1 MDKSVESIDNVN
13 FFLNS
18 DTSAWIAKQFGD
30 GEPVLKLNPGETF
43 SFDLI
48 EQPFHIIL
56 KGEDGGSVLY
66 LFIRNQ
72 FGVYAEESADIT
84 LTFASDGAEPVM
96 KSNGNLAGDPESSAK
111 HFARVGIEL
120 RRRFMES
127 KQKLV
132 LDDYDPDR
140 EGVFVTLCGESLLY
154 ERVKGKNRP
163 SMKCYGFMN
172 QSGMMRPYPDEA
184 MEAMLLDNASPE
196 DLLERAEGGDT
207 DAMDL
212 LAKQYLDDGEVEK
225 ASYWY
230 LKLAEQGSAI
240 GQFNIALFYLKGQG
254 VEQDLE
260 KVLYWMKKAQEN
272 GDDDAPKFVE
282 KFEEM
287 VSDKKKADEG
297 DLSAMTNL
305 AAAYMT
311 LGAGDNDDND
321 SPLYKESLR
330 LAKKAAKEN
339 YPHAM
344 WVLALAYEHGRG
356 VEYDQEKCIEYYKKG
371 AELGDAAC
379 QNSLGC
385 IYLDGRG
392 VLKNEKR
399 AFNLFT
405 QSADQDYPLAM
416 RSLGYCYQYGYGC
429 KESMAK
435 CVYWLERYLEYEDD
449 PEIRQK
455 AFVFKSLA
463 DDEEYDDESSDD
475 EDVPDKIVFK
485 DKNFVLTGFD
495 SFAEDE
501 LKAEIER
508 HGGRVR
514 TSTVLDTNYLIYD
527 ERIGTDTKKYNRA
540 KELISQGKKIVIL
553 SRRSFVNYLEGGKPA
568 TKTSKSAKNS
578 KAAKPA
584 KTDKTAK
591 SDKSVAPKTKTV
603 KINQFTF
610 NLPAG
615 YSAEEQLTDD
625 GKKEA
630 IFYKG
635 KSIGDDGE
643 EKYEFKLTIAEADV
657 GNSPFED
664 GYQGPAGF
672 SLEGNIDNHFIT
684 VRKEIDIMIIKA
696 TGLSVLIIL
705 RQDGHHYIVKG
716 ASKLLRSDKP
726 EEIYTIVDGL
736 NDFFS
741 SLMIDGKQIELEKIT
756 ADRLLNDNSDLDFMG
771 GSDSMPRAFPK
782 SGQHTHLDYLNRMNK
797 MSSMFGGLLQL
808 NATGTEYYFMPIS
821 SMVEEADRTLA
832 SYLKEMTAGKS
843 NSALVNTAKYMS
855 ELFRM
860 NKSCFDENH
869 DREQEILSGLVQ
881 RASVYNY
888 FRSFAWTFAAYCDK
902 NGVSPAAVD
911 IDTIYDIIDF
921 IDQCDGLNYTA
932 DSYSP
937 VICSGDDLHVY
948 YVSDTVS
955 EQTKKK
961 LLKYFIK
968 RSENGTTDSSIQS
981 LNALRKELDYMYPA
995 IREIY
1000 DELELN
1006 RNRKVP
1012 LEGGMADVLYVWCS
1026 MTYASREPFFSED
1039 GPMNCTWMH
1048 PSDMRSKEK
1057 KHTKDD
1063 FKPVTR
1069 PKVVKKEKP
1078 EPEIIKFK
1086 YTNGVVAKGDG
1097 YTVEFPDDFV
1107 VNSDV
1112 EDRDFVAYIPNEE
1125 DPDDYN
1131 LSSFTVFAVRK
1142 EEADVYSTFRIPIE
1156 YGAVLKL
1163 ISQKLGTFDSGMNQE
1178 SWVQENFRAD
1188 LPGGI
1193 QFTFERGDGA
1203 LHAIAVYGVDKHLQ
1217 IMRVLVTGVTRKTKD
1232 AYAKLVDKIF
1242 SRMTVKKPVKTLP
1255 RLDDPKFIEMGT
1267 DARSVNKWI
1276 KCVDEYCDHIN
1287 SAEKMYISVLAD
1299 GLKGKQNSANVV
1311 KNQVAE
1317 IKRHINTHAA
1327 DYLIVA
1333 EALYTYKR
1341 AQNPDGTGIKKM
1353 KQAIEKMI
1361 RIFNKKIDVGGEPV
1375 TAKIRLTSTMEKR
1388 FTDDPIEVFE
1398 DIMDKSKPKLS
1409 SELISAYETVKDAYA
1424 RFNHVQRI
1432 KDLVRL
1438 MAERRDYEIK
1448 KADYQRAKVT
1458 VEPQL
1463 EDLENRQSE
1472 TEYALKEKEQTYNRD
1487 LKSLQDHLSSKETE
1501 LGHAKAS
1508 YDGYA
1513 GVAATAKRKAEKAF
1527 LFKGKRAAEYEEK
1540 QKAADYAKAVLDG
1553 VQAEV
1558 NGLNSHIANE
1568 SKVFNSEMQYMNSQL
1583 SEIATEKKRLSDYLK
1598 SMKETAL
1605 EAKETY
1611 ESDKEE
1617 LL

>member
-18 DTSAWIAKQFGD
+18 DTSAWLAKKYGND
-30 GEPVLKLNPGETF
+30 EPVLKLSPEETY

-56 KGEDGGSVLY
+56 KGENGGSVLY

-72 FGVYAEESADIT
+72 FGVYSEESADLT
-84 LTFASDGAEPVM
+84 LIYPPNGTKPSM
-96 KSNGNLAGDPESSAK
+96 NSNGNLAGDPEGTAK
-111 HFARVGIEL
+111 HFVRVGIEL
-120 RRRFMES
+120 RRSFAKSNNELS
-127 KQKLV
+127 
-132 LDDYDPDR
+132 LDGFDPDH
-140 EGVFVTLCGESLLY
+140 EGIFVKLDGEELLF
-154 ERVKGKNRP
+154 ERVEGKKRP
-163 SMKCYGFMN
+163 TMLCFGFMN

-196 DLLERAEGGDT
+196 DLLERAEDGDT
-207 DAMDL
+207 DAMDM
-212 LAKQYLDDGEVEK
+212 LAKQYLDDGKAEK

-230 LKLAEQGSAI
+230 LKLAEQDSAI
-240 GQFNIALFYLKGQG
+240 GQFNISLFYLKGQG
-254 VEQDLE
+254 VKQDLE
-260 KVLYWMKKAQEN
+260 KALYWMKKAQEN

-287 VSDKKKADEG
+287 VSFKKKADKG
-297 DLSAMTNL
+297 DLSAMTDL

-311 LGAGDNDDND
+311 LGAGDKDDKD

-356 VEYDQEKCIEYYKKG
+356 VEYDQEKYIEYYKKG

-385 IYLDGRG
+385 IYLDGSG

-429 KESMAK
+429 KESMSK

-455 AFVFKSLA
+455 AFVFKSLV
-463 DDEEYDDESSDD
+463 DDEDYDDESSDD

-508 HGGRVR
+508 RGGKVR
-514 TSTVLDTNYLIYD
+514 SSTVLDTNYLIYN
-527 ERIGTDTKKYNRA
+527 ESTGTDTKKYNRA
-540 KELISQGKKIVIL
+540 KELISQGKKIVII
-553 SRRSFVNYLEGGKPA
+553 SRGSFVNFLESGKPA

-578 KAAKPA
+578 KAAKPV

-591 SDKSVAPKTKTV
+591 RDKPAAPKTKTV

-643 EKYEFKLTIAEADV
+643 EKYEFKLTIAEADID
-657 GNSPFED
+657 NSPFAE

-696 TGLSVLIIL
+696 TGLTVLIIL

-756 ADRLLNDNSDLDFMG
+756 ADRLLNDGTELDSPDDESGKF
-771 GSDSMPRAFPK
+771 PRAIPK
-782 SGQHTHLDYLNRMNK
+782 SGQHTHLDYLKRMDM
-797 MSSMFGGLLQL
+797 MSGMFGGMLQL
-808 NATGTEYYFMPIS
+808 NATGTEYSFMSIS
-821 SMVEEADRTLA
+821 SMAEDADRTLA
-832 SYLKEMTAGKS
+832 AYYKEMSAGKS
-843 NSALVNTAKYMS
+843 NSALVNTAKYMA
-855 ELFRM
+855 ELFRV
-860 NKSCFDENH
+860 NKSYFNEYH
-869 DREQEILSGLVQ
+869 DREQEILNGLVQ
-881 RASVYNY
+881 RSSVYNY

-921 IDQCDGLNYTA
+921 IDKCDGLNYTA
-932 DSYSP
+932 NSYAP
-937 VICSGDDLHVY
+937 TICSGDDLHVY

-955 EQTKKK
+955 DQTKNK
-961 LLKYFIK
+961 LMKLFIK

-981 LNALRKELDYMYPA
+981 LNSLRKELDYLYPA

-1006 RNRKVP
+1006 RNRKAP

-1048 PSDMRSKEK
+1048 PSEMRSKEK

-1069 PKVVKKEKP
+1069 PKVVKKKKP

-1086 YTNGVVAKGDG
+1086 YTKGIVAKGDG
-1097 YTVEFPDDFV
+1097 YTIELPDDFV
-1107 VNSDV
+1107 VNYDV

-1125 DPDDYN
+1125 DPEDYD
-1131 LSSFTVFAVRK
+1131 LASFAVFAVRK
-1142 EEADVYSTFRIPIE
+1142 EEAEAYANFRLPIE
-1156 YGAVLKL
+1156 YGAVLNAL
-1163 ISQKLGTFDSGMNQE
+1163 SQQFGSADAFKTDE
-1178 SWVQENFRAD
+1178 CWVQESYRED

-1193 QFTFERGDGA
+1193 HFSFDRAHGG

-1217 IMRVLVTGVTRKTKD
+1217 IMRVLVTGATRKTKD
-1232 AYAKLVDKIF
+1232 SYAKLVDKIF
-1242 SRMTVKKPVKTLP
+1242 SRMTAKKPVKVLP
-1255 RLDDPKFIEMGT
+1255 SLDDSKFISMGT
-1267 DARSVNKWI
+1267 DSRSVNKWI
-1276 KCVDEYCDHIN
+1276 KCIDEYCDHLN
-1287 SAEKMYISVLAD
+1287 NAEKLYISVMVSEFKAQ
-1299 GLKGKQNSANVV
+1299 QNNVSANVV
-1311 KNQVAE
+1311 KNRVTE
-1317 IKRHINTHAA
+1317 IN
-1327 DYLIVA
+1327 
-1333 EALYTYKR
+1333 
-1341 AQNPDGTGIKKM
+1341 
-1353 KQAIEKMI
+1353 AISIHMP
-1361 RIFNKKIDVGGEPV
+1361 RI
-1375 TAKIRLTSTMEKR
+1375 S
-1388 FTDDPIEVFE
+1388 
-1398 DIMDKSKPKLS
+1398 
-1409 SELISAYETVKDAYA
+1409 
-1424 RFNHVQRI
+1424 
-1432 KDLVRL
+1432 
-1438 MAERRDYEIK
+1438 
-1448 KADYQRAKVT
+1448 
-1458 VEPQL
+1458 
-1463 EDLENRQSE
+1463 
-1472 TEYALKEKEQTYNRD
+1472 
-1487 LKSLQDHLSSKETE
+1487 
-1501 LGHAKAS
+1501 
-1508 YDGYA
+1508 
-1513 GVAATAKRKAEKAF
+1513 
-1527 LFKGKRAAEYEEK
+1527 
-1540 QKAADYAKAVLDG
+1540 
-1553 VQAEV
+1553 
-1558 NGLNSHIANE
+1558 
-1568 SKVFNSEMQYMNSQL
+1568 
-1583 SEIATEKKRLSDYLK
+1583 
-1598 SMKETAL
+1598 
-1605 EAKETY
+1605 
-1611 ESDKEE
+1611 
-1617 LL
+1617 